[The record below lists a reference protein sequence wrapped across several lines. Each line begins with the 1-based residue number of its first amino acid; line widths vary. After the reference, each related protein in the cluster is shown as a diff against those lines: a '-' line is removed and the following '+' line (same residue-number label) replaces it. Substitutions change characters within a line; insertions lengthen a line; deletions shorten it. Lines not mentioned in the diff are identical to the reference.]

1 MSLFVENL
9 RILKTV
15 SFESISS
22 IQQHFWD
29 LSTQR
34 ILTVL
39 KESFQSRKA
48 LLKVRKLSLLL
59 HGHNSYSVWE
69 WKTVIYKGI
78 FVDWRS
84 SRIFF
89 FFLFFFLHAYYLA
102 FFLNRNGTEKKSE
115 SFETTRRGQTG
126 TYLLK
131 WIANLMLYMLAH
143 AYVETPWWLI
153 RSSVGLANARLVI
166 IALTINR
173 DLK

>member
-102 FFLNRNGTEKKSE
+102 FFLKRCISTEMEQKKSLRVLKPLGGGKRE
-115 SFETTRRGQTG
+115 LTCLSELQTSCYICSPMPTSRHHDG
-126 TYLLK
+126 SLG
-131 WIANLMLYMLAH
+131 
-143 AYVETPWWLI
+143 V
-153 RSSVGLANARLVI
+153 R
-166 IALTINR
+166 
-173 DLK
+173 